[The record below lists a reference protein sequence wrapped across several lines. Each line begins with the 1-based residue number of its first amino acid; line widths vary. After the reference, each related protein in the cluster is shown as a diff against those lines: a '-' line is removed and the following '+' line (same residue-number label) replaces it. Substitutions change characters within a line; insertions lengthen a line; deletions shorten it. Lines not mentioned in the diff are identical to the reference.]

1 MAGYRAGRRLYA
13 AALLASRQGPC
24 PRFDRRGYQPAR
36 AEGRTVN
43 RMPREFVQ
51 PKAPADTALGSA
63 QDRLGIRF
71 YTADPIIPVN
81 RSAIVLSD
89 IVTIVVDTN
98 PPPALTVPLSN
109 CFGAGASGW
118 LERDVPVNTMIDFVS
133 GRVVGMAGAFIRSPS
148 SGRWARAN

>member
-1 MAGYRAGRRLYA
+1 MAGDRAGRRLYA
-13 AALLASRQGPC
+13 AALLAPGQSPC
-24 PRFDRRGYQPAR
+24 PRFDRRGCQSAG

-43 RMPREFVQ
+43 RMSREFIQ
-51 PKAPADTALGSA
+51 PKAPADPALGSA
-63 QDRLGIRF
+63 QDRVGIRF

-81 RSAIVLSD
+81 RSAIVQN
-89 IVTIVVDTN
+89 IVVDTN

-109 CFGAGASGW
+109 CFGSGTPGW